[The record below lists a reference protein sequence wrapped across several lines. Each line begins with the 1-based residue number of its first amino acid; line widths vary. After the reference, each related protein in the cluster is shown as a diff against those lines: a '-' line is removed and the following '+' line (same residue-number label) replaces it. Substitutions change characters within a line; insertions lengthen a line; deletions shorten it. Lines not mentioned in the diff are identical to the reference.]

1 MLSAARASFL
11 PLMLALVLLPV
22 ASASARPT
30 PLFPGKPKGKPT
42 AAPSCTVFSNKIQ
55 QLGLGPLQGPPGVTT
70 LTAHHSL
77 CSWTGQES
85 GKYSFVVMVQ
95 VSPSPSFLGRRLMEG
110 AKRSALVAEKKT
122 GGFGAVVK
130 GNPGHGRYFEQMA
143 YWSEEQPNTET
154 EQCPAEFNEG
164 VEGPRKTGIEPGQSA
179 PQCAG
184 QPGLEGNFAEGYG
197 SPRPN
202 VEPMILQVSVASQVD
217 ELGPLPLA
225 RLVIAAF
232 AGHF

>member
-1 MLSAARASFL
+1 V
-11 PLMLALVLLPV
+11 PLVLALVLLPV

-30 PLFPGKPKGKPT
+30 PLFPGKTKGKPT
-42 AAPSCTVFSNKIQ
+42 AAPSCTVFSRAVE
-55 QLGLGPLQGPPGVTT
+55 QLGLGSLKAPGVTT
-70 LTAHHSL
+70 LPAHHSL
-77 CSWTGQES
+77 CSWTGQQP
-85 GKYSFVVMVQ
+85 GKYTFVVMVQ
-95 VSPSPSFLGRRLMEG
+95 VSPSPAFLGRRLMEG
-110 AKRSALVAEKKT
+110 AKRSALAAEKKT
-122 GGFGAVVK
+122 GGDGAVFK
-130 GNPGHGRYFEQMA
+130 GNPGHGRYFEQMV

-164 VEGPRKTGIEPGQSA
+164 VEGLPKTAIEPGQSS

-202 VEPMILQVSVASQVD
+202 VEPMILQVSVASQID

-225 RLVIAAF
+225 RMVIAAF